1 MNTQKKS
8 RVMNWAHGL
17 RKQWSGTPWGACVKE
32 SWNIEYV
39 HELLQKGIVLLR
51 FYKKDGTV
59 RDAVA
64 TRCGNFIPGEQL
76 PKGNPNYERNWSAV
90 PFYDLAER
98 AWRSFG
104 VYSWV
109 RVVAYFESES
119 IVWYDMSEIRARVQ
133 GNERESNPL
142 NDKMI
147 FPLGAVK

>member
-1 MNTQKKS
+1 MNTEKQS

-17 RKQWSGTPWGACVKE
+17 QKQWPGTPWGACVKE
-32 SWNIEYV
+32 GWNIEDIY
-39 HELLQKGIVLLR
+39 ELLQLGIVVMR

-64 TRCGNFIPGEQL
+64 TRCGNFIPGENL
-76 PKGNPNYERNWSAV
+76 PKGDQTFERNWKAV
-90 PFYDLAER
+90 PYYDLAER
-98 AWRSFG
+98 GWRGFSIG
-104 VYSWV
+104 GWA
-109 RVVAYFESES
+109 RVTAYFESES
-119 IVWYDMSEIRARVQ
+119 IVWYSLPEIKARVQ